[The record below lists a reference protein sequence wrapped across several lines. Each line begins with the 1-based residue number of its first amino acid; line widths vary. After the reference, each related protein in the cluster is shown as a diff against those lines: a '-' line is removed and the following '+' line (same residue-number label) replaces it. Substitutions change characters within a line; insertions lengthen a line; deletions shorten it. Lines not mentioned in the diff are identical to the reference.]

1 MSLTDYNFE
10 FQSQIERKGLGWAY
24 RAKDDRNYYAT
35 KIMVSRAGPLPGADI
50 VRYAVINGKESDVVR
65 LPLPV
70 PIRADTVY
78 QVSMA
83 VKGDRFSTMVNGRMV
98 DSWSDK
104 RLKTGGVGLFADPG
118 EVATVRYAS
127 VSDRNTLTGRLFS
140 YMQAGYVLPGL

>member
-1 MSLTDYNFE
+1 
-10 FQSQIERKGLGWAY
+10 
-24 RAKDDRNYYAT
+24 
-35 KIMVSRAGPLPGADI
+35 
-50 VRYAVINGKESDVVR
+50 
-65 LPLPV
+65 
-70 PIRADTVY
+70 
-78 QVSMA
+78 
-83 VKGDRFSTMVNGRMV
+83 MVNGRMV

>member
-1 MSLTDYNFE
+1 LTDYNFE

-35 KIMVSRAGPLPGADI
+35 KIMISRAGPLPGADI
-50 VRYAVINGKESDVVR
+50 VRYAVINGKESGRVR

-70 PIRADTVY
+70 PIRSDAVY

-104 RLKTGGVGLFADPG
+104 RLKTGGVGLFAEPG
-118 EVATVRYAS
+118 EVAAVRYVS
-127 VSDRNTLTGRLFS
+127 VSDRNTFVGRLFS
-140 YMQAGYVLPGL
+140 YMQAGYILPGL